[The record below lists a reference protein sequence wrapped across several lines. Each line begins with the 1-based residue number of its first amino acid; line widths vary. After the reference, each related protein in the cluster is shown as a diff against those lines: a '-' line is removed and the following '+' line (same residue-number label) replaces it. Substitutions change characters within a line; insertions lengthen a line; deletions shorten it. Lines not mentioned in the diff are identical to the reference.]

1 MVCRLDPN
9 TTTYYASK
17 QGRAHVANNTVC
29 QDYSLA
35 DNIDNDCQVVCVAD
49 GHGSK
54 EYIYSDVGAKL
65 ACELFVEMVRIL
77 KEGYEKA
84 GVSDWMEHLKTAKFK
99 SAFIQMWRKKV
110 IEDYERRE
118 ENVSEVKLLDLKII
132 RKYGTTFLFAI
143 CYRNKIVLGQLGD
156 GAILMGF
163 SEDGTPEGNWQ
174 LFKRHGLKYNSIT
187 NSMASNTAE
196 YTFLID
202 SFERDNIAYLLLSTD
217 GIYDCL
223 DQGDA
228 FFQYAQ
234 ALIEQIHETK
244 ALDRPFHLD
253 DETDVSRY
261 TGDDCSI
268 ALMLFGDA
276 ATGKQTLERQ
286 ELEQLGY
293 WEVKCERFLKNLRI
307 YTAID
312 SEGEEVELHVTPYEA
327 EANIPEGISEKVL
340 LPKALKKLEAAG
352 FLYVYRKSDL
362 DRGDRLSILFEQER
376 QTEKRYCLPGR
387 KAEEPE
393 YSNSFW
399 LSVLEELMAIRR
411 TLKQEKAAVTDE
423 LKECL
428 IVTQN
433 DETKTGKVFLLADGL
448 KDRERRRTDDKLH
461 LRGMD
466 RILESIGIVGVIR
479 CGNRNIPI
487 YRSACHRSQSIP
499 MLHTD
504 LQEEDAETEDAG
516 TIDTG
521 STLARCIYRQDR
533 GYGLWNGSGVP
544 WKLKEGKIVPAGKTL
559 RLNTETGNEFRIPTD
574 DEAVPELGI
583 WDSCATY
590 EARLYQWE
598 E

>member
-1 MVCRLDPN
+1 MICRLDPN

-49 GHGSK
+49 GHGSM
-54 EYIYSDVGAKL
+54 EYIYSDIGAKI

-77 KEGYEKA
+77 KAGYEKT
-84 GVSDWMEHLKTAKFK
+84 GVPDWTEYLKTAKFK

-110 IEDYERRE
+110 VEDYESRAE
-118 ENVSEVKLLDLKII
+118 KVSEEKLSDLKII
-132 RKYGTTFLFAI
+132 RKYGTTFLFSI
-143 CYRNKIVLGQLGD
+143 RYRNKIVLGQLGD

-163 SEDGTPEGNWQ
+163 SGDGTPEDNWQ

-202 SFERDNIAYLLLSTD
+202 SFERDNIDYILLSTD

-276 ATGKQTLERQ
+276 DEGGTQ
-286 ELEQLGY
+286 EQQEIESLGY
-293 WEVKCERFLKNLRI
+293 SEVKCERFLKNLRI

-312 SEGEEVELHVTPYEA
+312 SEDEEVELHVTPYET
-327 EANIPEGISEKVL
+327 EANIAEGLSEKVL
-340 LPKALKKLEAAG
+340 LPKALKKLEKAG

-362 DRGDRLSILFEQER
+362 DRGARLSILFEQEC

-411 TLKQEKAAVTDE
+411 TLKQENAAVIDE

-428 IVTQN
+428 IVTK
-433 DETKTGKVFLLADGL
+433 DGVFLLPDGL
-448 KDRERRRTDDKLH
+448 KTREHHRTDDKLH

-466 RILESIGIVGVIR
+466 RILESIGIVGVIS

-499 MLHTD
+499 VLHTD
-504 LQEEDAETEDAG
+504 IQEEDAETEDAG
-516 TIDTG
+516 TIDTED
-521 STLARCIYRQDR
+521 TLARCIYRQDR

-559 RLNTETGNEFRIPTD
+559 RLNTKTGNEFRIPTD

-590 EARLYQWE
+590 EARLYQWGD
-598 E
+598 

>member
-1 MVCRLDPN
+1 MICRLDPN

-49 GHGSK
+49 GHGSM
-54 EYIYSDVGAKL
+54 EYIYSDIGAKI

-77 KEGYEKA
+77 KAGYEKT
-84 GVSDWMEHLKTAKFK
+84 GVPDWTEYLKTAKFK

-110 IEDYERRE
+110 VEDYESRAE
-118 ENVSEVKLLDLKII
+118 KVSEEKLSDLKII
-132 RKYGTTFLFAI
+132 RKYGTTFLFSI
-143 CYRNKIVLGQLGD
+143 RYRNKIVLGQLGD

-163 SEDGTPEGNWQ
+163 SGDGTPEDNWQ

-202 SFERDNIAYLLLSTD
+202 SFERDNIAYILLSTD

-276 ATGKQTLERQ
+276 DEGGTQ
-286 ELEQLGY
+286 EQQEIESLGY
-293 WEVKCERFLKNLRI
+293 SEVKCERFLKNLRI

-312 SEGEEVELHVTPYEA
+312 SEDEEVELHVTPYET
-327 EANIPEGISEKVL
+327 EANIPEGLSEKVL
-340 LPKALKKLEAAG
+340 LPKALKKLEKAG

-362 DRGDRLSILFEQER
+362 DRGARLSILFEQEC

-411 TLKQEKAAVTDE
+411 TLKQENAAVIDE

-428 IVTQN
+428 IVTK
-433 DETKTGKVFLLADGL
+433 DGVFLLPDGL
-448 KDRERRRTDDKLH
+448 KTREHHRTDDKLH

-466 RILESIGIVGVIR
+466 RILESIGIVGVIS

-499 MLHTD
+499 VLHTD
-504 LQEEDAETEDAG
+504 IQEEDAETEDAG
-516 TIDTG
+516 TIDTED
-521 STLARCIYRQDR
+521 TLARCIYRQDR

-559 RLNTETGNEFRIPTD
+559 RLNTKTGNEFRIPTD

-590 EARLYQWE
+590 EARLYQWGD
-598 E
+598 

>member
-1 MVCRLDPN
+1 MICRLDPN

-54 EYIYSDVGAKL
+54 EYTYSDIGAKI
-65 ACELFVEMVRIL
+65 ACELFLEMVRIL
-77 KEGYEKA
+77 KAGYEKA
-84 GVSDWMEHLKTAKFK
+84 GVPDWTEYLKTAKFK

-110 IEDYERRE
+110 IEDYESRAE
-118 ENVSEVKLLDLKII
+118 KVSEAKLSDLKVI

-143 CYRNKIVLGQLGD
+143 RYRNKIVLGQLGD

-163 SEDGTPEGNWQ
+163 SGDGTPEGNWQ
-174 LFKRHGLKYNSIT
+174 LFRRHGLKCNSIT

-202 SFERDNIAYLLLSTD
+202 SFERDDIAYLLLSTD

-234 ALIEQIHETK
+234 ALIEQVHETK

-276 ATGKQTLERQ
+276 AIGGTQ
-286 ELEQLGY
+286 EQQEIESLGY
-293 WEVKCERFLKNLRI
+293 SEVKCERFLKNLRI
-307 YTAID
+307 YTAVD
-312 SEGEEVELHVTPYEA
+312 SEGEEVELHVAPY

-340 LPKALKKLEAAG
+340 LPKALKKLEKAG
-352 FLYVYRKSDL
+352 FLYAYRKSDL

-387 KAEEPE
+387 EAEEPE
-393 YSNSFW
+393 YSNNFW
-399 LSVLEELMAIRR
+399 LNVLEELMTIRR
-411 TLKQEKAAVTDE
+411 TLKQENAAVIDE

-428 IVTQN
+428 IVTKE
-433 DETKTGKVFLLADGL
+433 DETKAGKVVLLADGL
-448 KDRERRRTDDKLH
+448 KIREHHRTDDKLH

-499 MLHTD
+499 ALHTE
-504 LQEEDAETEDAG
+504 LQEEEAETEDA
-516 TIDTG
+516 DTTD
-521 STLARCIYRQDR
+521 TLARCIYRQDR

-559 RLNTETGNEFRIPTD
+559 RLNAETGNEFRIPTD

-598 E
+598 D

>member
-1 MVCRLDPN
+1 MVCCLDPN

-54 EYIYSDVGAKL
+54 EYIYSDIGAKI

-77 KEGYEKA
+77 KAGYEKT
-84 GVSDWMEHLKTAKFK
+84 GVPDWTEYLKTAKFK

-110 IEDYERRE
+110 VEDYESRAE
-118 ENVSEVKLLDLKII
+118 KVSEAKLSDLKVI

-143 CYRNKIVLGQLGD
+143 RYRNKIVLGQLGD

-163 SEDGTPEGNWQ
+163 SGDGTPEGNWQ

-276 ATGKQTLERQ
+276 VTGGTQ
-286 ELEQLGY
+286 EQQEIESLGY
-293 WEVKCERFLKNLRI
+293 SEVKCERFLKNLRI

-327 EANIPEGISEKVL
+327 EANIPEGLSEKVL
-340 LPKALKKLEAAG
+340 LPKVLKKLEKAG
-352 FLYVYRKSDL
+352 LLYVYPKSDM
-362 DRGDRLSILFEQER
+362 DRGDRLGILFEQER

-387 KAEEPE
+387 KAEEAE

-399 LSVLEELMAIRR
+399 LNVLEELMAIRR
-411 TLKQEKAAVTDE
+411 TLKQENAAVIDE

-428 IVTQN
+428 IVTK
-433 DETKTGKVFLLADGL
+433 EGVFLLPDGL
-448 KDRERRRTDDKLH
+448 KTREHHRTDNKLH

-466 RILESIGIVGVIR
+466 RILESIGIVGVIS

-499 MLHTD
+499 VLHTD
-504 LQEEDAETEDAG
+504 IQEEDAETEDAG

-521 STLARCIYRQDR
+521 DTLARCIYRQDR

-559 RLNTETGNEFRIPTD
+559 RLNTKTGNEFRIPTD

-590 EARLYQWE
+590 EARLYQWGD
-598 E
+598 

>member
-54 EYIYSDVGAKL
+54 EYTYSDIGAKI

-77 KEGYEKA
+77 KAGYEKT
-84 GVSDWMEHLKTAKFK
+84 GVPDWTEYLKTAKFK

-110 IEDYERRE
+110 VEDYESRAE
-118 ENVSEVKLLDLKII
+118 KVSEAKLSDLKII

-143 CYRNKIVLGQLGD
+143 RYRNKIVLGQLGD

-163 SEDGTPEGNWQ
+163 SEDGTPEDNWQ

-268 ALMLFGDA
+268 ALMLFGDV
-276 ATGKQTLERQ
+276 ATGGTQ
-286 ELEQLGY
+286 EQQEIESLGY
-293 WEVKCERFLKNLRI
+293 SEVKCERFLKNLRI

-327 EANIPEGISEKVL
+327 EANIPEGLSEKVL
-340 LPKALKKLEAAG
+340 LPKALKKLEKAG
-352 FLYVYRKSDL
+352 FLYVYPKSDL
-362 DRGDRLSILFEQER
+362 GRGDRLGILFEQER
-376 QTEKRYCLPGR
+376 QTEKRYCLPGQ
-387 KAEEPE
+387 KEEPE

-411 TLKQEKAAVTDE
+411 TLKQENAAVIDE

-428 IVTQN
+428 IVKKE
-433 DETKTGKVFLLADGL
+433 DETKAGKVVLLADGL
-448 KDRERRRTDDKLH
+448 KTREHHRTDDKIY

-487 YRSACHRSQSIP
+487 YRSACHQSQSIP
-499 MLHTD
+499 VLHTD
-504 LQEEDAETEDAG
+504 IQEEEAETEDAG
-516 TIDTG
+516 TIDTIG
-521 STLARCIYRQDR
+521 TLARCIYRQDR

-559 RLNTETGNEFRIPTD
+559 RLNTKTGNEFRIPTD

-590 EARLYQWE
+590 EARLYQWGD
-598 E
+598 

>member
-1 MVCRLDPN
+1 MICRLDPN

-49 GHGSK
+49 GHGSM
-54 EYIYSDVGAKL
+54 EYIYSDIGAKI

-77 KEGYEKA
+77 KAGYEKT
-84 GVSDWMEHLKTAKFK
+84 GVPDWTEYLKTAKFK

-110 IEDYERRE
+110 VEDYESRAE
-118 ENVSEVKLLDLKII
+118 KVSEEKLSDLKII
-132 RKYGTTFLFAI
+132 RKYGTTFLFSI
-143 CYRNKIVLGQLGD
+143 RYRNKIVLGQLGD

-163 SEDGTPEGNWQ
+163 SGDGTPEDNWQ

-202 SFERDNIAYLLLSTD
+202 SFERDNIDYILLSTD

-276 ATGKQTLERQ
+276 DEGGTQ
-286 ELEQLGY
+286 EQQEIESLGY
-293 WEVKCERFLKNLRI
+293 SEVKCERFLKNLRI

-312 SEGEEVELHVTPYEA
+312 SEDEEVELHVTPYET
-327 EANIPEGISEKVL
+327 EANIAEGLSEKVL
-340 LPKALKKLEAAG
+340 LPKALKKLEKAG

-362 DRGDRLSILFEQER
+362 DRGARLSILFEQEC

-411 TLKQEKAAVTDE
+411 TLKQENAAVIDE

-428 IVTQN
+428 IVTK
-433 DETKTGKVFLLADGL
+433 DGVFLLPDGL
-448 KDRERRRTDDKLH
+448 KTREHHRTDDKLH

-466 RILESIGIVGVIR
+466 RILESIGIVGVIS

-499 MLHTD
+499 VLHTD
-504 LQEEDAETEDAG
+504 IQEEDAETEDAG
-516 TIDTG
+516 TIDTED
-521 STLARCIYRQDR
+521 TLARCIYRQDR

-559 RLNTETGNEFRIPTD
+559 RLNTKTDNEFRIPTD

-590 EARLYQWE
+590 EARLYQWGD
-598 E
+598 

>member
-54 EYIYSDVGAKL
+54 EYIYSDIGAKI

-77 KEGYEKA
+77 KAGYEKT
-84 GVSDWMEHLKTAKFK
+84 GVPDWTEYLKTAKFK

-110 IEDYERRE
+110 VEDYERRAE
-118 ENVSEVKLLDLKII
+118 KVSEVKLSDVKII

-143 CYRNKIVLGQLGD
+143 RYRNTIVLGQLGD

-163 SEDGTPEGNWQ
+163 SGDGTPEDNWQ
-174 LFKRHGLKYNSIT
+174 LFKRHGLKCNSIT

-261 TGDDCSI
+261 TGDDCSV

-276 ATGKQTLERQ
+276 ATGIQTRELQ
-286 ELEQLGY
+286 ELKQLGCR
-293 WEVKCERFLKNLRI
+293 EVKCERFLKNLRI

-312 SEGEEVELHVTPYEA
+312 SEGEEVELHVTPYET
-327 EANIPEGISEKVL
+327 EANIPEGLSEKML
-340 LPKALKKLEAAG
+340 LPKALKKLEKSG

-399 LSVLEELMAIRR
+399 LGILEELMAIRR

-428 IVTQN
+428 IVTK
-433 DETKTGKVFLLADGL
+433 DDVFLLPDGL
-448 KDRERRRTDDKLH
+448 KTREHHRTDDKIH

-479 CGNRNIPI
+479 CGSRNIPI

-499 MLHTD
+499 VLHTD
-504 LQEEDAETEDAG
+504 PREEDAETEDA
-516 TIDTG
+516 DTTATG
-521 STLARCIYRQDR
+521 DTLARCIYRQDR

-544 WKLKEGKIVPAGKTL
+544 WKLKEGKIVPAGKIL
-559 RLNTETGNEFRIPTD
+559 RLKEESGNEFRIPTD

-598 E
+598 D

>member
-54 EYIYSDVGAKL
+54 EYTYSDIGAKIV
-65 ACELFVEMVRIL
+65 CELFVEMVRIL
-77 KEGYEKA
+77 KAGYEKA
-84 GVSDWMEHLKTAKFK
+84 GVPDWTEYLKTAKFK

-110 IEDYERRE
+110 VEDYESRA
-118 ENVSEVKLLDLKII
+118 ENISEVKLSDLKII

-143 CYRNKIVLGQLGD
+143 RYRNKIVLGQLGD

-163 SEDGTPEGNWQ
+163 SGDGTPEDNWQ

-234 ALIEQIHETK
+234 ALIEQIRETK

-253 DETDVSRY
+253 DETDVSGY

-268 ALMLFGDA
+268 ALMLFRDA
-276 ATGKQTLERQ
+276 ATGGTQ
-286 ELEQLGY
+286 EQQEIESLGY
-293 WEVKCERFLKNLRI
+293 SEVKCERFLKNLRI

-327 EANIPEGISEKVL
+327 EANIPEGLSEKVL
-340 LPKALKKLEAAG
+340 LPKVLKKFEKAG
-352 FLYVYRKSDL
+352 LLYAYRKSDL
-362 DRGDRLSILFEQER
+362 DRGDRLGILFEQER
-376 QTEKRYCLPGR
+376 QTEKRYCLPDR

-399 LSVLEELMAIRR
+399 LSVLEELMAVRQ
-411 TLKQEKAAVTDE
+411 TLKREKAAVTDE

-428 IVTQN
+428 IVTRDN
-433 DETKTGKVFLLADGL
+433 ETKEGKVFLLPDGL
-448 KDRERRRTDDKLH
+448 KTREYHRTDDKIH

-466 RILESIGIVGVIR
+466 RILESIGIVGVIS
-479 CGNRNIPI
+479 CGSRNIPI
-487 YRSACHRSQSIP
+487 YRSACHQSQSIP
-499 MLHTD
+499 VLHTD
-504 LQEEDAETEDAG
+504 LREEAETEDAG
-516 TIDTG
+516 TIDTIG
-521 STLARCIYRQDR
+521 TLARCIYRQDR

-559 RLNTETGNEFRIPTD
+559 RLNTKTGNEFRIPTD

-598 E
+598 D

>member
-1 MVCRLDPN
+1 MICRLDPN

-54 EYIYSDVGAKL
+54 EYIYSDVGAKI

-77 KEGYEKA
+77 KAGYEKA
-84 GVSDWMEHLKTAKFK
+84 GVPDWTEYLKTAKFK

-110 IEDYERRE
+110 VEDYESRAE
-118 ENVSEVKLLDLKII
+118 KLSEAKLSDLKVI

-143 CYRNKIVLGQLGD
+143 RYRNKIVLGQLGD

-163 SEDGTPEGNWQ
+163 SGDGTPEGNWQ

-261 TGDDCSI
+261 TGDDCSV

-276 ATGKQTLERQ
+276 DVCGTQ
-286 ELEQLGY
+286 EQQEIESLGY
-293 WEVKCERFLKNLRI
+293 SEVKCERFLKNLRI
-307 YTAID
+307 YTAVD
-312 SEGEEVELHVTPYEA
+312 SEGEKVELHVTPYEA
-327 EANIPEGISEKVL
+327 EANIPEGISKKVL
-340 LPKALKKLEAAG
+340 LPKALKKLEKAG
-352 FLYVYRKSDL
+352 FLYAYRKSDL
-362 DRGDRLSILFEQER
+362 DRGARLSILFEQER
-376 QTEKRYCLPGR
+376 QTEKRHCLPGG

-393 YSNSFW
+393 YSNGFW
-399 LSVLEELMAIRR
+399 LNVLEELMTIRR
-411 TLKQEKAAVTDE
+411 TLKQENAAVIDE

-428 IVTQN
+428 IVTK
-433 DETKTGKVFLLADGL
+433 DDVFLLPDGL
-448 KDRERRRTDDKLH
+448 KTREHHRTDDKLH

-499 MLHTD
+499 VLHTE
-504 LQEEDAETEDAG
+504 LQEEEAETEDAG
-516 TIDTG
+516 TIDTID
-521 STLARCIYRQDR
+521 TLARCIYRQDR

-559 RLNTETGNEFRIPTD
+559 RLNMETGNEFRIPTD

-598 E
+598 D

>member
-1 MVCRLDPN
+1 MICRLDPN

-54 EYIYSDVGAKL
+54 EYIYSDVGAKT

-77 KEGYEKA
+77 KAGYEKT
-84 GVSDWMEHLKTAKFK
+84 GVPDWTEYLKTAKFK

-110 IEDYERRE
+110 VEDYESRA
-118 ENVSEVKLLDLKII
+118 ENVSEVKLSDVKII

-143 CYRNKIVLGQLGD
+143 RYRNKIVLGQLGD

-163 SEDGTPEGNWQ
+163 SGDGTPEDNWQ

-202 SFERDNIAYLLLSTD
+202 SFERDNIAYILLSTD

-276 ATGKQTLERQ
+276 DEGGTQ
-286 ELEQLGY
+286 EQQEIESLGY
-293 WEVKCERFLKNLRI
+293 SEVKCERFLKNLRI

-327 EANIPEGISEKVL
+327 EANIPEGLSEKVL
-340 LPKALKKLEAAG
+340 LPKAVKKLEKAG
-352 FLYVYRKSDL
+352 FLYAYRKSDM
-362 DRGDRLSILFEQER
+362 DRGARLSILFEQER

-411 TLKQEKAAVTDE
+411 TLKQENAAVIDE

-428 IVTQN
+428 IVTK
-433 DETKTGKVFLLADGL
+433 DGVFLLPDGL
-448 KDRERRRTDDKLH
+448 KTREHHRTDDKLH

-466 RILESIGIVGVIR
+466 RILESIGIVGVIS

-487 YRSACHRSQSIP
+487 YRSACHHSQSIP
-499 MLHTD
+499 VLHTD
-504 LQEEDAETEDAG
+504 IQEEEAETEDAG

-521 STLARCIYRQDR
+521 DTLARCIYRQDR

-559 RLNTETGNEFRIPTD
+559 RLNTKTGNEFRIPTD

-590 EARLYQWE
+590 EARLYQWGD
-598 E
+598 

>member
-1 MVCRLDPN
+1 MICRLDPN

-49 GHGSK
+49 GHGSM
-54 EYIYSDVGAKL
+54 EYIYSDIGAKI

-77 KEGYEKA
+77 KAGYEKT
-84 GVSDWMEHLKTAKFK
+84 GVPDWTEYLKTAKFK

-110 IEDYERRE
+110 VEDYESRAE
-118 ENVSEVKLLDLKII
+118 KVSEEKLSDLKII
-132 RKYGTTFLFAI
+132 RKYGTTFLFSI
-143 CYRNKIVLGQLGD
+143 RYRNKIVLGQLGD

-163 SEDGTPEGNWQ
+163 SGDGTPEDNWQ

-202 SFERDNIAYLLLSTD
+202 SFERDNIDYILLSTD

-276 ATGKQTLERQ
+276 DEGGTQ
-286 ELEQLGY
+286 EQQEIESLGY
-293 WEVKCERFLKNLRI
+293 SEVKCERFLKNLRI

-312 SEGEEVELHVTPYEA
+312 SEDEEVELHVTPYET
-327 EANIPEGISEKVL
+327 EANIAEGLSEKVL
-340 LPKALKKLEAAG
+340 LPKALKKLEKAG

-362 DRGDRLSILFEQER
+362 DRGARLSILFEQEC

-411 TLKQEKAAVTDE
+411 TLKQENAAVIDE

-428 IVTQN
+428 IVTK
-433 DETKTGKVFLLADGL
+433 DGVFLLPDGL
-448 KDRERRRTDDKLH
+448 KTREHHRTDDKLH

-466 RILESIGIVGVIR
+466 RILESIGIVGVIS

-499 MLHTD
+499 VLHTD
-504 LQEEDAETEDAG
+504 IQEEDAETEDAG
-516 TIDTG
+516 TIDTED
-521 STLARCIYRQDR
+521 TLARCIYRQDR

-559 RLNTETGNEFRIPTD
+559 RLNTKTGNEFRIPTD

-598 E
+598 D

>member
-1 MVCRLDPN
+1 MICRLDPN

-54 EYIYSDVGAKL
+54 EYIYSDIGAKI

-77 KEGYEKA
+77 KAGYEKT
-84 GVSDWMEHLKTAKFK
+84 GVPDWTEYLKTAKFK

-110 IEDYERRE
+110 VEDYESRAE
-118 ENVSEVKLLDLKII
+118 KVSEEKLSDLKVI

-143 CYRNKIVLGQLGD
+143 RYRNKIVLGQLGD

-163 SEDGTPEGNWQ
+163 SGDGTPEDNWQ

-202 SFERDNIAYLLLSTD
+202 SFERDNIAYILLSTD

-234 ALIEQIHETK
+234 ALIEQVHETK

-276 ATGKQTLERQ
+276 DEGGTQ
-286 ELEQLGY
+286 EQQEIESLGY
-293 WEVKCERFLKNLRI
+293 SEVKCERFLKNLRI

-312 SEGEEVELHVTPYEA
+312 SEDEEVELHVTPYEA
-327 EANIPEGISEKVL
+327 ETNIPEGLSEKVL
-340 LPKALKKLEAAG
+340 LPKALKKLEKAG
-352 FLYVYRKSDL
+352 FLYVYPKSDM
-362 DRGDRLSILFEQER
+362 DRGARLSILFEQEC

-399 LSVLEELMAIRR
+399 LNVLEELMAIRR
-411 TLKQEKAAVTDE
+411 TLKQENAAVIDE

-428 IVTQN
+428 IVTK
-433 DETKTGKVFLLADGL
+433 EGVFLLPDGL
-448 KDRERRRTDDKLH
+448 KTREHHRTDDKLH

-466 RILESIGIVGVIR
+466 RILESIGIVGVIS

-499 MLHTD
+499 VLHTD
-504 LQEEDAETEDAG
+504 IQEEDAETEDAG

-521 STLARCIYRQDR
+521 DTLARCIYRQDR

-559 RLNTETGNEFRIPTD
+559 RLNTKTGNEFCIPTD

-590 EARLYQWE
+590 EARLYQWGD
-598 E
+598 

>member
-1 MVCRLDPN
+1 MVCRLDSN
-9 TTTYYASK
+9 IVTYYASK
-17 QGRAHVANNTVC
+17 QGRAHITNNTVC

-35 DNIDNDCQVVCVAD
+35 DNIDNDCQVVCLAD
-49 GHGSK
+49 GHGGK

-77 KEGYEKA
+77 KAGYEKA
-84 GVSDWMEHLKTAKFK
+84 GVPDWTEYLKTVKFK
-99 SAFIQMWRKKV
+99 SAFVQMWRKKV
-110 IEDYERRE
+110 IEDYEHRAE
-118 ENVSEVKLLDLKII
+118 KASEAKLSDLKII

-143 CYRNKIVLGQLGD
+143 RYRNKIVLGQLGD

-163 SEDGTPEGNWQ
+163 SQDGTQESNWQ

-223 DQGDA
+223 DEGDA
-228 FFQYAQ
+228 FFRYAQ
-234 ALIEQIHETK
+234 ALIGQVQTTK

-253 DETDVSRY
+253 DETDVSGY
-261 TGDDCSI
+261 TGDDCSV

-276 ATGKQTLERQ
+276 VCGIQTREQQ
-286 ELEQLGY
+286 ELEHLGY
-293 WEVKCERFLKNLRI
+293 REVKCERFLKNLRI

-312 SEGEEVELHVTPYEA
+312 SEEEAVELHVTPYEA
-327 EANIPEGISEKVL
+327 NIPEGLSEKVL
-340 LPKALKKLEAAG
+340 LPKAVKKLEKAG
-352 FLYVYRKSDL
+352 FLYAYRKSDL
-362 DRGDRLSILFEQER
+362 DRGARLSILFEQEH
-376 QTEKRYCLPGR
+376 QTEKRYCPPDR
-387 KAEEPE
+387 KEEESE

-399 LSVLEELMAIRR
+399 LNVLEELMAIRR
-411 TLKQEKAAVTDE
+411 TLKQEKAAVTEE

-428 IVTQN
+428 IVTKD
-433 DETKTGKVFLLADGL
+433 DETKEGKVILLPDGL
-448 KDRERRRTDDKLH
+448 KTREYHRTDDKIH

-466 RILESIGIVGVIR
+466 RILESIGIVGVIS

-487 YRSACHRSQSIP
+487 YRGACHRSQSIP
-499 MLHTD
+499 VLHTD
-504 LQEEDAETEDAG
+504 LQEEETETEDAD
-516 TIDTG
+516 TTDTG
-521 STLARCIYRQDR
+521 GTLARCIYRQDR

-559 RLNTETGNEFRIPTD
+559 RLKEKSGNEFRIATD

-583 WDSCATY
+583 WDSCAIY
-590 EARLYQWE
+590 EVRIYHWE
-598 E
+598 D

>member
-1 MVCRLDPN
+1 MICRLDPN

-54 EYIYSDVGAKL
+54 EYTYSDIGAKI

-77 KEGYEKA
+77 KAGYEKT
-84 GVSDWMEHLKTAKFK
+84 GVPDWTEYLKTAKFK
-99 SAFIQMWRKKV
+99 SAYIQMWRKKV
-110 IEDYERRE
+110 VEDYESRA
-118 ENVSEVKLLDLKII
+118 ENVSEVKLSDVKII

-143 CYRNKIVLGQLGD
+143 RYRNKIVLGQLGD

-163 SEDGTPEGNWQ
+163 SGDGTPEGNWQ

-261 TGDDCSI
+261 TGDDCSV

-276 ATGKQTLERQ
+276 DVCGTQ
-286 ELEQLGY
+286 EQQEIESLGY
-293 WEVKCERFLKNLRI
+293 SEVKCERFLKKLRI
-307 YTAID
+307 YTAVD

-340 LPKALKKLEAAG
+340 LPKALKKLEKAG
-352 FLYVYRKSDL
+352 FLYAYRKSDL

-376 QTEKRYCLPGR
+376 QTEKRHCLPGG

-399 LSVLEELMAIRR
+399 LNVLEELMAIRR
-411 TLKQEKAAVTDE
+411 TLKQENAAVIDE

-428 IVTQN
+428 IVTK
-433 DETKTGKVFLLADGL
+433 DDVFLLPDGL
-448 KDRERRRTDDKLH
+448 KIREHHRTDDKIH

-499 MLHTD
+499 VLHTE
-504 LQEEDAETEDAG
+504 LQEEEAETEDAG
-516 TIDTG
+516 TID
-521 STLARCIYRQDR
+521 TLARCIYRQDR
-533 GYGLWNGSGVP
+533 GYGLWNGSEVP
-544 WKLKEGKIVPAGKTL
+544 WKLKEGKIVPPGKTL
-559 RLNTETGNEFRIPTD
+559 RLNTKTGNEFRIPTD

-598 E
+598 D